1 MPRSPKL
8 TPPELGLGTVQFG
21 LQYGVSNTSGQT
33 SLNEA
38 REILYSASSYGIRYL
53 DTARAYG
60 SSEQVVGQL
69 TTESSEWKIIT
80 KLPPLPD
87 TVTDT
92 TAIHSWVRESVEAS
106 LQALNRRSVYG
117 VLAHNTHDA
126 VGPCAPAIFEGLLC
140 CVRDGLATK
149 IGASIYDRAQ
159 LEHVTTQYPAD
170 LVQVPVNIFDQ
181 RLTVDNTLSNLRQRG
196 IEIHARSIF
205 LQGLILMQPDATPR
219 YFDPIRQH
227 LVKFQKACEE
237 LQTVPVVM
245 ALSFLKQLPVDVAL
259 VGVNSQQHLEEIA
272 HFYHETSPLPENL
285 NFAEFRLDEP
295 EFINPALWRL

>member
-38 REILYSASSYGIRYL
+38 REILHSANTHGIRYL

-69 TTESSEWKIIT
+69 TTESSEWRIIT

-117 VLAHNTHDA
+117 VLVHNTHDA

-140 CVRDGLATK
+140 CVRDGLVTK

-159 LEHVTTQYPAD
+159 LEHLTTQHPAD
-170 LVQVPVNIFDQ
+170 LVQVPANIFDQ
-181 RLTVDNTLSNLRQRG
+181 RLAIDNTLWDLRQRG

-205 LQGLILMQPDATPR
+205 LQGLILMQPDAAPR

-227 LVKFQKACEE
+227 LVRFQQACQE
-237 LQTVPVVM
+237 LQTIPIVM
-245 ALSFLKQLPVDVAL
+245 ALYFIKQLPVDVAL
-259 VGVNSQQHLEEIA
+259 VGVNSKEHLEEISRA
-272 HFYHETSPLPENL
+272 YHASSQSFERCDFS
-285 NFAEFRLDEP
+285 EFRINEP
-295 EFINPALWRL
+295 AYINPALWRL

>member
-38 REILYSASSYGIRYL
+38 REILHSANAHGIRYL

-60 SSEQVVGQL
+60 SSEQVLGQL
-69 TTESSEWKIIT
+69 TTEPSEWRIIT

-87 TVTDT
+87 TATDT
-92 TAIHSWVRESVEAS
+92 AAIHSWVREHVEAS

-117 VLAHNTHDA
+117 VLVHNTHDA

-140 CVRDGLATK
+140 CVRDGLVTK

-159 LEHVTTQYPAD
+159 LEHITTQYPAD
-170 LVQVPVNIFDQ
+170 LVQVPANIFDQ
-181 RLTVDNTLSNLRQRG
+181 RLTIDNTLLNLRLRG

-205 LQGLILMQPDATPR
+205 LQGLILMEPDATPR

-237 LQTVPVVM
+237 LQAAPVVM
-245 ALSFLKQLPVDVAL
+245 ALSFIKQLPVDVAL

-272 HFYHETSPLPENL
+272 CFYHETSPVPDKL

-295 EFINPALWRL
+295 AFINPALWRL